1 MITLGIETSCDETS
15 IGILRNEKE
24 ILSNIVS
31 SQIEIHKAFGGVV
44 PEVASRIHVEVI
56 NKLIDL
62 ALEEAKVDFKDIDLI
77 AVTYGPGLVGALW
90 VGIMTAKTLS
100 LALNKPLIGVNHLE
114 GHLFANFLREDPPKF
129 PFIALIVSGGHTE
142 YILAEDIGKYRIL
155 GQTLDDAA
163 GEAFDKVA
171 RILGL
176 SYPGGPEIDRISKMG
191 KPIFNFPKIKC
202 DRELDI
208 SFSGIKTA
216 VLYLVNDLKKEGKEI
231 PIADIAASFQKR
243 VVEELLERA
252 SLALKKFNIKT
263 LVVSGGVAANSYIQ
277 ERFKEEAIKEDFKLY
292 IPPKELCTDN
302 GVMIACAGYHLYKKG
317 FKSTL
322 DISAIPDLVL
332 GER

>member
-1 MITLGIETSCDETS
+1 MITIGIETSCDETS
-15 IGILRNEKE
+15 VSLLEDGNK
-24 ILSNIVS
+24 ILSNLVS
-31 SQIEIHKAFGGVV
+31 SQVEIHKTFGGVV
-44 PEVASRIHVEVI
+44 PEVASRIHVEVL
-56 NKLIDL
+56 NRLIEL
-62 ALEEAKVDFKDIDLI
+62 ALEKAKKEFKDIDLI
-77 AVTYGPGLVGALW
+77 AVTQGPGLIGALW
-90 VGIMTAKTLS
+90 IGIMAAKTLS

-114 GHLFANFLREDPPKF
+114 GHIFANFLGEDPPTF

-142 YILAEDIGKYRIL
+142 YILVEDIGVYKIL

-176 SYPGGPEIDRISKMG
+176 NYPGGPEIDKISKMG

-216 VLYLVNDLKKEGKEI
+216 VLYLVRDLKKEGKEI
-231 PIADIAASFQKR
+231 PVADIAASFQER

-252 SLALKKFNIKT
+252 FLALNKFNIKT
-263 LVVSGGVAANSYIQ
+263 LVVSGGVASNSYLQ
-277 ERFKEEAIKEDFKLY
+277 RRFKEESRKEGIKLY
-292 IPPKELCTDN
+292 IPPPYLCTDN
-302 GVMIACAGYHLYKKG
+302 GAMIACAGYHLYQKG
-317 FKSTL
+317 YKSDL
-322 DISAIPDLVL
+322 YLSANPDLLL